1 MKKRSAYIKNIA
13 ITLGILC
20 LSFAI
25 GLLLQTIFN
34 VQATIPTVF
43 VFAVFSAFRPQI
55 YKFSLRFSFF
65 RQGIFNHFVYKWEG
79 NKEKEIFQ
87 DKKNAAVLLFPH
99 IFRLFFLIEL
109 YSNNTLSEGKT
120 QVQM

>member
-1 MKKRSAYIKNIA
+1 MRKRSAYIKNIA

-43 VFAVFSAFRPQI
+43 VFAVFSVEKLPPNLIGA
-55 YKFSLRFSFF
+55 KSLRNQNFLKVILRFYAVC
-65 RQGIFNHFVYKWEG
+65 GT
-79 NKEKEIFQ
+79 FQ
-87 DKKNAAVLLFPH
+87 H
-99 IFRLFFLIEL
+99 
-109 YSNNTLSEGKT
+109 
-120 QVQM
+120 